1 MRKWIAA
8 GMMPLLLAG
17 CGSSEYV
24 HSQEP
29 RSTVYY
35 GQPVADLYENF
46 GTPTKATRISDN
58 ERILIY
64 ISQEIEKDWAY
75 RYVRGCV
82 MEFRLIDNRVVDW
95 SADGQACVIQSRKA
109 DDLPEYARGGNNDYY
124 EDTGLFDSADGYR
137 TNSASSTYRS
147 GSRQLPADAFDGK
160 ASTSYSKI
168 SSVTTPEIPISGKA
182 SDSGRISGQVPA
194 DAFDGKASATYY
206 RHSTN
211 TASNSA
217 VVNQVTGVA
226 QVPADAFHGQASTF
240 YNPQVHSQTAS
251 MQNGVMVTSGQ
262 VRQGNSISVPADAF
276 EGRASTIVPQQNVMN
291 ASPMGGTSQSVRSGG
306 NATSSSWFDGGDE
319 SDEWGLF
326 DS

>member
-1 MRKWIAA
+1 MKKWIAA

-82 MEFRLIDNRVVDW
+82 MRFRLVNNRVVDW
-95 SADGQACVIQSRKA
+95 SADGQACVIQSRES
-109 DDLPEYARGGNNDYY
+109 DDGAGFAFEANNENYA
-124 EDTGLFDSADGYR
+124 DTGLFDSADG
-137 TNSASSTYRS
+137 NGFDSAGVDYRS
-147 GSRQLPADAFDGK
+147 GSRRVPADAFDGK
-160 ASTSYSKI
+160 APTSYSQI
-168 SSVTTPEIPISGKA
+168 SSVTKPEMPISGKA
-182 SDSGRISGQVPA
+182 SDFGRISGQVPA

-206 RHSTN
+206 RQYSN

-217 VVNQVTGVA
+217 VGNQTTGVA

-240 YNPQVHSQTAS
+240 YNPQIHDQTAS
-251 MQNGVMVTSGQ
+251 VQNGAMVPSGQ
-262 VRQGNSISVPADAF
+262 VSRGNYMPVPADAF
-276 EGRASTIVPQQNVMN
+276 EGKASNIVPQQSKMN
-291 ASPMGGTSQSVRSGG
+291 AVPMREMNQSVRSDD
-306 NATSSSWFDGGDE
+306 NSTSNSWFGGGDE